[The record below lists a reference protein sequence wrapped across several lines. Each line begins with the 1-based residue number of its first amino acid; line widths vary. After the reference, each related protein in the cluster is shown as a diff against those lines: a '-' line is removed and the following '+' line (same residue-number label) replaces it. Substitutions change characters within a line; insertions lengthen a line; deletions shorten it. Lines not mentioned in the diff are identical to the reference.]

1 MGEWDWD
8 SDGDRI
14 VHTWTVFSSFL
25 FPFSFFFFHLNF
37 SKKKK
42 LLFRFTLRP
51 GVVVAAVP
59 SASPVLLLLVIHG
72 ACYYKKIKK

>member
-14 VHTWTVFSSFL
+14 VHSWTVFFL
-25 FPFSFFFFHLNF
+25 FSFSFFLFLFSFEFF
-37 SKKKK
+37 KKKK

-51 GVVVAAVP
+51 GMVVAAVP
-59 SASPVLLLLVIHG
+59 STSPVLLLLVIHG
-72 ACYYKKIKK
+72 AGYYKK